1 MKKIIFC
8 LVVGLFSLSVA
19 YSDGC
24 SEKSS
29 CDGGGMG
36 EASGGSDSL
45 CVTCPQACLH
55 VDNSGVKSVDA
66 SADSTEEEPDS
77 GATLQAGDED

>member
-19 YSDGC
+19 YSEGC
-24 SEKSS
+24 SENSS

-55 VDNSGVKSVDA
+55 VDNSGVANKAAAEDPESSD
-66 SADSTEEEPDS
+66 DHGS
-77 GATLQAGDED
+77 GTLTGGSGP